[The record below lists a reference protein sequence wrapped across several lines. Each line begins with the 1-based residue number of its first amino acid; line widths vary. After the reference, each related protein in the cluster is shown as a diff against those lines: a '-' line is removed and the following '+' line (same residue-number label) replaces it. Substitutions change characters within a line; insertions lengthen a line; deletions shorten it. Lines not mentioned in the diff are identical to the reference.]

1 MPYFP
6 ALWTHTALWE
16 HKLSLFQFQRNLVQL
31 NDYRHVSL
39 TYIVMKYLK
48 KKTKTKKE
56 LCLYSRKRSIL
67 YWLYSNLPTGKGGA
81 HDAANSAICL
91 TIRHLEKPK
100 TFCMSPF
107 RWLQLSHLLISKL
120 KQINIILCYKEACFR
135 FDQLNLVCLGDQY
148 PFQNQDQSAS
158 YRLRFVSAL
167 HLLSLYSVFLHF

>member
-1 MPYFP
+1 MKINTKHHVTKNDLLKGNKPNKLHTTIQPNWRPFQIQIWTFQTFIRNIPALCSIAHPIIVPYFP

-39 TYIVMKYLK
+39 TYIMMKYLK
-48 KKTKTKKE
+48 KQKKTKKE

-107 RWLQLSHLLISKL
+107 R
-120 KQINIILCYKEACFR
+120 
-135 FDQLNLVCLGDQY
+135 
-148 PFQNQDQSAS
+148 
-158 YRLRFVSAL
+158 
-167 HLLSLYSVFLHF
+167 

>member
-1 MPYFP
+1 MIIDMC
-6 ALWTHTALWE
+6 LWLTLWW
-16 HKLSLFQFQRNLVQL
+16 N
-31 NDYRHVSL
+31 
-39 TYIVMKYLK
+39 TLK
-48 KKTKTKKE
+48 KKQKTKKE